1 MLRTVTPAMK
11 TKEFSTTDK
20 KFVKPHPR
28 ETILPVL
35 DKPSSYVLT
44 GFLLAKLKNRKKGFV
59 LNVDQLAVY
68 ILVVSFMCLQS
79 NY

>member
-28 ETILPVL
+28 QSILPLL

-44 GFLLAKLKNRKKGFV
+44 GFFLAKLKNKKKRFCSQCGSA
-59 LNVDQLAVY
+59 LS
-68 ILVVSFMCLQS
+68 I
-79 NY
+79 